1 MKIKFK
7 CGLCG
12 KKQILA
18 LTDPNKVYLIGA
30 KKPDSSFPKQL
41 DAELCAV
48 SPKRGEALISGIQ
61 AHIKYKDNQ
70 WRIYDG
76 IPKEYDENIAPDK
89 KKNPFSIFGTFI
101 KRNKEFSLISR
112 TSGIELKKNDSIFFV
127 PSPYSKNK
135 YIQSWSKELPE
146 DILNLWRS
154 TPKSKAKLFE
164 GFKYTGKV
172 IDDTK
177 TITPAMSRFSKNVKI
192 NGENINYCTA
202 IDIVGFT
209 NITKEEQP
217 IVISEFNHILDRLL
231 KDCRDYICIP
241 VGDGIYL
248 NLLGRRE
255 SHDEHVKFA
264 LDFIENLRKV
274 NESRVKPWHVR
285 IALTHGYDTVMT
297 VKLADTEMVNVY
309 GNCINTT
316 ARLLSNDDKKESEQS
331 FGAIVVG
338 TTTHQEI
345 HNMEYYKLNFSQEPG
360 TIIDK
365 HKKEHYYYIYKRK
378 IK

>member
-1 MKIKFK
+1 MKIKFQ

-12 KKQILA
+12 KKQVLA
-18 LTDPNKVYLIGA
+18 LSDPNRVYLIGA
-30 KKPDSSFPKQL
+30 KKPDSSYPKHL
-41 DAELCAV
+41 DIELCAV
-48 SPKRGEALISGIQ
+48 SPQKGEAFISGIQ

-76 IPKEYDENIAPDK
+76 IPKEYDENISPDK
-89 KKNPFSIFGTFI
+89 KKNPSSIFGTFI
-101 KRNKEFSLISR
+101 KRDKEYFLAGNN
-112 TSGIELKKNDSIFFV
+112 SGIELKKNDSIFFV
-127 PSPYSKNK
+127 PSPHSKNK
-135 YIQSWSKELPE
+135 YLQSWSKELPE
-146 DILNLWRS
+146 DILNLWQS
-154 TPKSKAKLFE
+154 TPKSKAKLFD
-164 GFKYTGKV
+164 GFKFTGRV
-172 IDDTK
+172 TDDTRI
-177 TITPAMSRFSKNVKI
+177 ITPAMSRFSENVKI
-192 NGENINYCTA
+192 NGENINYCVA

-217 IVISEFNHILDRLL
+217 IVISEFNHILDSLL
-231 KDCRDYICIP
+231 KKRRDYICIP

-255 SHDEHVKFA
+255 SHDEHMKFA
-264 LDFIENLRKV
+264 LDFVENLRKV

-316 ARLLSNDDKKESEQS
+316 ARLLVNDNKKDSEQS

-345 HNMEYYKLNFSQEPG
+345 HNMEYYKLNFSQESG